1 MYASPRVCDGPG
13 RRCDDGM
20 HYVSGIPGLETV
32 GTYALSSS
40 QVLSSESIVGG
51 LRVPIPRCELES
63 DLHCTGSSAVF
74 LACRLAA
81 GVLPTVSSSS
91 NLPEPTPAPRR
102 SRHCAGTPLTSG
114 CQQCQRPLESRKSC
128 TGHPHAAFMLGAA
141 LVCVYGAAFKLGWA
155 VRHTYCTFA
164 FGAPG
169 IQYTVP
175 CRVHVRTRGPDDAMR
190 RYSSG
195 PWGRRCWTVDGSD
208 RKPGSAAIA
217 RGARGHGTRPGF
229 RNWMFAGWNLELEA
243 WSLISS
249 GRARAG
255 DTFVLRAWGAS
266 LGSGRARA
274 SAGTLS

>member
-20 HYVSGIPGLETV
+20 HYVSGIAGLETV

-114 CQQCQRPLESRKSC
+114 CQQSLVSLSSLERAAPGTLMQRSCWVPPSC
-128 TGHPHAAFMLGAA
+128 TSTVQPSSWVGLSDIHT
-141 LVCVYGAAFKLGWA
+141 
-155 VRHTYCTFA
+155 VRSRS
-164 FGAPG
+164 
-169 IQYTVP
+169 VP
-175 CRVHVRTRGPDDAMR
+175 PAYSRVHSAM
-190 RYSSG
+190 
-195 PWGRRCWTVDGSD
+195 
-208 RKPGSAAIA
+208 
-217 RGARGHGTRPGF
+217 
-229 RNWMFAGWNLELEA
+229 
-243 WSLISS
+243 
-249 GRARAG
+249 
-255 DTFVLRAWGAS
+255 
-266 LGSGRARA
+266 
-274 SAGTLS
+274 